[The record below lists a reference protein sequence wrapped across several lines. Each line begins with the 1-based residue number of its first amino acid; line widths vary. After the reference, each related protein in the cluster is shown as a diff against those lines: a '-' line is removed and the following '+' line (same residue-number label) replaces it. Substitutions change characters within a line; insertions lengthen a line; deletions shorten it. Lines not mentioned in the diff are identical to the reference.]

1 VVTSV
6 ASQWPPA
13 CGDQRMCTQV
23 HTLIPLV
30 SDLKKESIA
39 RSSFSVS
46 GN

>member
-1 VVTSV
+1 MHVMVITVIIIVINVESPM
-6 ASQWPPA
+6 S
-13 CGDQRMCTQV
+13 T
-23 HTLIPLV
+23 